1 MPSRTESG
9 PLLYAELLPNIRQI
23 TLHVSLPASSR
34 LAQSSITSD
43 TPGDLVR
50 GNFSLSLLPSRD
62 AVSLYSSHTVHT
74 LPLPACVSESAHTI
88 LSTKLTPNPPG
99 AGHGELLFR
108 LPVDVEAGL
117 PGASQPA
124 NGQPGHGSNE
134 VQVPWTAKDMCAES
148 RVRCQRCKNTLF
160 TPSDKGK
167 VTWKDLPSTDWAEM
181 MDLWHCHKPDT
192 HADDHGDAAVGTVL
206 HTHDENETVKGYG
219 ASNQVV
225 CTSGTVLIDVLSFVM
240 AEGDCQGLQK
250 SKIAGNPRKGFRASD
265 YLVLSPTAAQSI
277 MMKEAR
283 KWENR
288 GPNQMSGSSIR
299 SEILPLSSTSRH
311 IGNGNQPANETKFQ
325 PVVDLSCSRCSA
337 VVGEEH
343 KAFSGLRL
351 YKANVSLLRKPKDGI
366 NSDHD
371 VWETYPVDMIVGTQL
386 LDLVERVGA
395 RRFAVHSAEYT
406 DTSSRDNKI
415 GLLLWVFNPDLRYS
429 SLLLDSTTD
438 KVASITSQ
446 RAMKILYQE
455 VQDVQSMLNPAQG
468 VPSPAALEEVSLP
481 PNIYDGVKQ
490 TLERTSEALPISARL
505 VLRPGPILSPYSS
518 ALNSNIE
525 CPDVEDS
532 DAGIPFVGPNDSST
546 NYAYCMGLS
555 GNDPLMTSVAGY
567 HAQNDRGYEAD
578 NDLPAPTLAP
588 GHTPVPTSSLM
599 QINATIPIAVGG
611 TSSLAFDSRIGF
623 KLGPQN
629 DTAVS
634 GS

>member
-88 LSTKLTPNPPG
+88 LSTKPTLNPPG

-108 LPVDVEAGL
+108 LPVDVEPGL
-117 PGASQPA
+117 PGASQPE

-167 VTWKDLPSTDWAEM
+167 VTWKNLPSTDWAEM

-192 HADDHGDAAVGTVL
+192 HADDHGDAAAGTAL

-240 AEGDCQGLQK
+240 AEGGITKIEGDEIARFHIPRSCFRYNCPISTIDEK
-250 SKIAGNPRKGFRASD
+250 KIAGNPRKGFRASD

-288 GPNQMSGSSIR
+288 GPNQ
-299 SEILPLSSTSRH
+299 
-311 IGNGNQPANETKFQ
+311 
-325 PVVDLSCSRCSA
+325 
-337 VVGEEH
+337 
-343 KAFSGLRL
+343 
-351 YKANVSLLRKPKDGI
+351 
-366 NSDHD
+366 
-371 VWETYPVDMIVGTQL
+371 
-386 LDLVERVGA
+386 
-395 RRFAVHSAEYT
+395 
-406 DTSSRDNKI
+406 
-415 GLLLWVFNPDLRYS
+415 
-429 SLLLDSTTD
+429 
-438 KVASITSQ
+438 
-446 RAMKILYQE
+446 
-455 VQDVQSMLNPAQG
+455 VQDI
-468 VPSPAALEEVSLP
+468 EERNL
-481 PNIYDGVKQ
+481 
-490 TLERTSEALPISARL
+490 IS
-505 VLRPGPILSPYSS
+505 S
-518 ALNSNIE
+518 
-525 CPDVEDS
+525 
-532 DAGIPFVGPNDSST
+532 
-546 NYAYCMGLS
+546 
-555 GNDPLMTSVAGY
+555 
-567 HAQNDRGYEAD
+567 
-578 NDLPAPTLAP
+578 
-588 GHTPVPTSSLM
+588 
-599 QINATIPIAVGG
+599 
-611 TSSLAFDSRIGF
+611 
-623 KLGPQN
+623 
-629 DTAVS
+629 
-634 GS
+634 

>member
-74 LPLPACVSESAHTI
+74 VPLPACVSESAHTI
-88 LSTKLTPNPPG
+88 LSTKPTPNPPG

-192 HADDHGDAAVGTVL
+192 HADDHGDSAVGTAL

-250 SKIAGNPRKGFRASD
+250 SIPYPTILFPIQLPNINYRREENCWKSLQGIPR
-265 YLVLSPTAAQSI
+265 
-277 MMKEAR
+277 
-283 KWENR
+283 
-288 GPNQMSGSSIR
+288 
-299 SEILPLSSTSRH
+299 
-311 IGNGNQPANETKFQ
+311 
-325 PVVDLSCSRCSA
+325 
-337 VVGEEH
+337 
-343 KAFSGLRL
+343 LRL
-351 YKANVSLLRKPKDGI
+351 PGTFPNRSPI
-366 NSDHD
+366 HHD
-371 VWETYPVDMIVGTQL
+371 E
-386 LDLVERVGA
+386 
-395 RRFAVHSAEYT
+395 
-406 DTSSRDNKI
+406 
-415 GLLLWVFNPDLRYS
+415 
-429 SLLLDSTTD
+429 
-438 KVASITSQ
+438 
-446 RAMKILYQE
+446 
-455 VQDVQSMLNPAQG
+455 
-468 VPSPAALEEVSLP
+468 
-481 PNIYDGVKQ
+481 
-490 TLERTSEALPISARL
+490 
-505 VLRPGPILSPYSS
+505 
-518 ALNSNIE
+518 
-525 CPDVEDS
+525 
-532 DAGIPFVGPNDSST
+532 
-546 NYAYCMGLS
+546 
-555 GNDPLMTSVAGY
+555 
-567 HAQNDRGYEAD
+567 
-578 NDLPAPTLAP
+578 
-588 GHTPVPTSSLM
+588 
-599 QINATIPIAVGG
+599 
-611 TSSLAFDSRIGF
+611 
-623 KLGPQN
+623 
-629 DTAVS
+629 